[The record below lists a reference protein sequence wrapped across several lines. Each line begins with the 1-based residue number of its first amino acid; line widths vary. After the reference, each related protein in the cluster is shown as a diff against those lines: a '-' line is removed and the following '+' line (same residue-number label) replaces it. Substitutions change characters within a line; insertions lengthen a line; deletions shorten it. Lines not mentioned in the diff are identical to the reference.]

1 MMLFHPCLQSFGVPW
16 LWAILKTINNNAQL
30 DLHPHTHIII
40 FCPSWWVYKV
50 QTWSESL
57 RIWVATHV
65 HKLYIYLSYICNY
78 FYLYIYSIYIYWIYS
93 FSVLYQSYSYSM
105 IHSAFVWAE
114 SYCRKNPRTL
124 RLPQNSCRLQLHCAE
139 ALSENGVS
147 LADGCYSARLGCI
160 LGYELTWWNW
170 SWYWLTVI
178 FFNQRFGS

>member
-65 HKLYIYLSYICNY
+65 HKLYIYLSYICNH
-78 FYLYIYSIYIYWIYS
+78 FYLYIQYIYIEYIP
-93 FSVLYQSYSYSM
+93 FLYFTKV
-105 IHSAFVWAE
+105 IHTAWFIQHLCGLKVTVEKTQEPWDYPKTLADSSCTVPRH
-114 SYCRKNPRTL
+114 YPRT
-124 RLPQNSCRLQLHCAE
+124 
-139 ALSENGVS
+139 VS
-147 LADGCYSARLGCI
+147 RWRMVVTAPVWVA
-160 LGYELTWWNW
+160 
-170 SWYWLTVI
+170 
-178 FFNQRFGS
+178 F